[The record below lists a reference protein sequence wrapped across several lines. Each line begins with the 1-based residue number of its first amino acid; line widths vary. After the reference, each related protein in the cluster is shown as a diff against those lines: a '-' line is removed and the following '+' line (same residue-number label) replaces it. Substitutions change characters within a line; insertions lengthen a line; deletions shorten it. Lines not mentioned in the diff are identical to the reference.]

1 MRDWHYN
8 SIQDYSLT
16 DWGGDGF
23 SAIIPAINAG
33 DPSGIDAIYKGYRDD
48 VNAAGGITQARPV
61 GDRRRPAD
69 KRLLEIAT
77 LTTSG
82 TMFYVH
88 NGKHTMLPH
97 KDTVPTWTPQQ
108 QETLW
113 QLMRLQ
119 NANAALGPAGAD
131 QTADAR
137 RSEVLR
143 PQTGRSFGQRE
154 GPGRVELPADR
165 AVHPRRPHEHGHR
178 LRPNPDRPPPRPARD
193 DPHRWL
199 DVHGHAA
206 GVWVWDLRSRLS
218 DDQFES
224 GARTTA
230 CLKATRLH
238 EH

>member
-48 VNAAGGITQARPV
+48 VNAAGGITQGPPSWEIADV
-61 GDRRRPAD
+61 PAD

-119 NANAALGPAGAD
+119 NAYPRLARRRAD

-165 AVHPRRPHEHGHR
+165 AVHPRDLTNTGIGLDQTPIDLLHGQ
-178 LRPNPDRPPPRPARD
+178 PAMTRID
-193 DPHRWL
+193 GSTYTVALP
-199 DVHGHAA
+199 GY
-206 GVWVWDLRSRLS
+206 GFKM
-218 DDQFES
+218 FEND
-224 GARTTA
+224 
-230 CLKATRLH
+230 
-238 EH
+238 